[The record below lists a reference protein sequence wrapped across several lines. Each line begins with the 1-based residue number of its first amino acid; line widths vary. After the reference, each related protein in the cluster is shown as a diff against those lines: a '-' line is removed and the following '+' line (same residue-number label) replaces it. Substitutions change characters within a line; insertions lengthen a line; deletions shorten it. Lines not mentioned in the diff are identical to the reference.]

1 MLALPVIIK
10 YYMLSFLLIDSISG
24 FVRIYLEITNP
35 IFNIGYW
42 IRGPILLLFIYFYF
56 FKLFKK
62 NLFFDELLS
71 LIMFL
76 FFIINAML
84 YFLEQAS
91 INMLVENL
99 TYILRFQFLL
109 FLYVFLKN
117 RMQLSENLTKKII
130 SINFI
135 FFVINLSFGFLFGF
149 GLESY
154 RFEGTSKGMFQGGN
168 PVSILNLVFF
178 TFFFL
183 TDH

>member
-1 MLALPVIIK
+1 MLTLPVIIK
-10 YYMLSFLLIDSISG
+10 YYMLSFLLIDSVSG
-24 FVRIYLEITNP
+24 FVRIYLGITNP

-42 IRGPILLLFIYFYF
+42 TRGPILLLFIYFYF

-71 LIMFL
+71 ILMFL
-76 FFIINAML
+76 FFIINAMI
-84 YFLEQAS
+84 YYLEYS
-91 INMLVENL
+91 SLNMLIENL

-117 RMQLSENLTKKII
+117 RMQLSIELTKKII

-168 PVSILNLVFF
+168 PVSILNLIFLKFF
-178 TFFFL
+178 II
-183 TDH
+183 DG

>member
-1 MLALPVIIK
+1 M
-10 YYMLSFLLIDSISG
+10 
-24 FVRIYLEITNP
+24 
-35 IFNIGYW
+35 
-42 IRGPILLLFIYFYF
+42 
-56 FKLFKK
+56 
-62 NLFFDELLS
+62 
-71 LIMFL
+71 
-76 FFIINAML
+76 INAMI
-84 YFLEQAS
+84 YYLEYSS

-117 RMQLSENLTKKII
+117 RMQLSHELTKKII

-168 PVSILNLVFF
+168 SASVLNLIFFSFFILNYKFRKSIIAVLICFF
-178 TFFFL
+178 NGFIIASKSIFGFYYKV
-183 TDH
+183 